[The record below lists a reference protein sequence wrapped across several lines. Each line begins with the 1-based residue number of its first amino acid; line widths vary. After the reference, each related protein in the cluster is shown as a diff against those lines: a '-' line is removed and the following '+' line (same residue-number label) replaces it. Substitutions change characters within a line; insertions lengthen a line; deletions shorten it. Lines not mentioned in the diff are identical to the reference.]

1 MSKISKRGQTRHRAR
16 RGDYYSK
23 MRRDQDETSP
33 VDQAVERRLRH
44 AAQRR
49 HIRRLM
55 EKLVNELGGSS
66 KTLVELE
73 ALVADVQTERE
84 RVYFNIGFEQGVAA
98 ALARSRLE
106 PVLDKVA
113 VQLATDLRERVV
125 HAGLSEPQVTL
136 ALVDVL
142 WAVAAARRVP
152 APDR

>member
-1 MSKISKRGQTRHRAR
+1 MSKISKRRQARRRAR

-23 MRRDQDETSP
+23 MRRDPDEASP
-33 VDQAVERRLRH
+33 VDLAVERRLRH

-49 HIRRLM
+49 HIRRMM
-55 EKLVNELGGSS
+55 EKLLNELGGSS
-66 KTLVELE
+66 KTLVELQD
-73 ALVADVQTERE
+73 LVADVQTERE
-84 RVYFNIGFEQGVAA
+84 RTYFNIGFEQGVAA

-106 PVLDKVA
+106 PVLGKAAAD
-113 VQLATDLRERVV
+113 LATELREQVV

-142 WAVAAARRVP
+142 WAVAAARRP